1 MKLFSRSLILTAIS
15 TLVFGA
21 YSTAASADS
30 ADTNKPVRIILVGD
44 STMAPNSGY
53 GDAFCKRF
61 KPEVT
66 CLNLAKGGRSSS
78 SYRAEG
84 SWDIVQ
90 NLLKSREQFSQTYVL
105 IQFGHND
112 QPGKPGRS
120 TDLATEFPVNIAR
133 YVDDLQAVGAQAI
146 LVTPLTRR
154 TFKGNQLQND
164 LRPWAEAS
172 MAVAVNKHVP
182 LLDLNADSYRSV
194 QAMGQAEADT
204 LAMAPPP
211 PPPPPPPVTTDTPA
225 PASVPVSAPAST
237 PAPASVNASVSASV
251 SAPSA
256 DIVKTERAGAARPLF
271 DLTHLGSKGAAHF
284 SAIVLTELLQ
294 AVPALDAKVSKEA
307 RP

>member
-1 MKLFSRSLILTAIS
+1 MKLFPRSLILTAIS
-15 TLVFGA
+15 ALVLGV
-21 YSTAASADS
+21 YSTAATADS
-30 ADTNKPVRIILVGD
+30 TSTDKPVRIILVGD

-84 SWDIVQ
+84 SWDVVQ
-90 NLLKSREQFSQTYVL
+90 NLLKNREQFGQTFVL

-133 YVDDLQAVGAQAI
+133 YVDDLQAAGAQAI

-154 TFKGNQLQND
+154 SFKGTQLQND

-172 MAVAVNKHVP
+172 MTVAANKHVP
-182 LLDLNADSYRSV
+182 VLDLNADSYRSV

-211 PPPPPPPVTTDTPA
+211 PPAADPAAAASSPAAAQTPASASAPA
-225 PASVPVSAPAST
+225 PASASAG
-237 PAPASVNASVSASV
+237 APG
-251 SAPSA
+251 A

-271 DLTHLGSKGAAHF
+271 DRTHLGSKGAAQF

-294 AVPALDAKVSKEA
+294 AVPALETKVAKEA

>member
-1 MKLFSRSLILTAIS
+1 MKLFPRSLILTAIS
-15 TLVFGA
+15 ALVLGA
-21 YSTAASADS
+21 YSTAATADS
-30 ADTNKPVRIILVGD
+30 ASNADKPVRIILVGD

-84 SWDIVQ
+84 SWDVVQ
-90 NLLKSREQFSQTYVL
+90 NLLKNREQFSQTFVL

-120 TDLATEFPVNIAR
+120 TDLVTEFPVNIAR
-133 YVDDLQAVGAQAI
+133 YVDDLQAAGAQAI

-154 TFKGNQLQND
+154 SFKGTQLQND

-172 MAVAVNKHVP
+172 MAVAANKHVP
-182 LLDLNADSYRSV
+182 VLDLNAGSYRSV

-211 PPPPPPPVTTDTPA
+211 PPAADPAAAPTPASASAPA
-225 PASVPVSAPAST
+225 PAG
-237 PAPASVNASVSASV
+237 
-251 SAPSA
+251 APSA

-271 DLTHLGSKGAAHF
+271 DRTHLGSKGAAQF
-284 SAIVLTELLQ
+284 SAIALTELLQ
-294 AVPALDAKVSKEA
+294 AVPALETKVAKEA